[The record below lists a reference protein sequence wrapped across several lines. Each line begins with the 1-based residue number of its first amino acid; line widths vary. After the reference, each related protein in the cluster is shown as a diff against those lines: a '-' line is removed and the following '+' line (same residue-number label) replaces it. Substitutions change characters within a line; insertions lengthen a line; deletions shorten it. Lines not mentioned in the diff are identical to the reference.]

1 MERRIKNN
9 HLEKLLSETIRGY
22 DKIAPLYKN
31 DCRGRIDEDQLY
43 HLQKFVK
50 LLGPPPKKILD
61 AGCGTGKDISYFS
74 SLGYEVIG
82 IDLSEGM
89 LKEAK
94 ETLKNRPN
102 VCLIRGDFR
111 TTGFPDNYFDG
122 IWSSAS
128 LVHLPQNEK
137 KRALIEFNRILKED
151 GILCVGIQNLLN
163 FGRLLRIIKS
173 YIATRKIPILHG
185 IEIGYAYYDERH
197 WFFPTRYELEKL
209 INESGYKVVDIC
221 GNLFSNR
228 LRIYAKK
235 YKSD

>member
-1 MERRIKNN
+1 MENSSDN
-9 HLEKLLSETIRGY
+9 LLSETIRRY
-22 DKIAPLYKN
+22 DEIAKLYKN
-31 DCRGRIDEDQLY
+31 DYRGRIDEDQLY
-43 HLQKFVK
+43 HLQNFVK
-50 LLGPPPKKILD
+50 LLGSPPKKILD

-82 IDLSEGM
+82 IDLSEMM

-94 ETLKNRPN
+94 EILKNRPN

-111 TTGFPDNYFDG
+111 TTPFPDNYFDG

-128 LVHLPQNEK
+128 LVHLSQNDK
-137 KRALIEFNRILKED
+137 KRALIEFRRILKED
-151 GILCVGIQNLLN
+151 GILCIGIQNLLN

-173 YIATRKIPILHG
+173 YIAARKIPVLDG
-185 IEIGYAYYDERH
+185 MEIGYAYYDGRH
-197 WFFPTRYELEKL
+197 WFFPTRYELERL
-209 INESGYKVVDIC
+209 INDSGFRVVAIY